1 MTIETLTPPKAA
13 NRLNRILEAVSSAH
27 ELNRFPVNIE
37 ELALGANNVFGW
49 KDAIAEIHPAD
60 IPGFEGCLF
69 LNDAKTNWFILYNN
83 SMRSPGRVR
92 FTQAHELGHYILHRY
107 QRDSFECQTAAD
119 MYNIS
124 NADKDIESE
133 ADEFASYLLMPFD
146 DFRNQFNDSV
156 DLDILGY
163 CAARYGVS
171 LTAAIL
177 RWLDMTPLKA
187 VLIVSRSGFMKWAW
201 SSKSAYNSGA
211 FFQTKQKTIPIPT
224 NSLAANDSIRQERKG
239 VDIPGRVWFRHAED
253 VMVLKEM
260 KILSDNFDYVITL
273 LILPTVAEVWPE
285 RAFEN

>member
-1 MTIETLTPPKAA
+1 VTTETLTPPKAA

-27 ELNRFPVNIE
+27 ELNRFPINIE

-49 KDAIAEIHPAD
+49 KDGIAEIHAAD
-60 IPGFEGCLF
+60 IPGFEGCLVS
-69 LNDAKTNWFILYNN
+69 NETKTNWFILYNN

-92 FTQAHELGHYILHRY
+92 FTQAHELGHYILHRF

-124 NADKDIESE
+124 IEDKDIESE

-146 DFRNQFNDSV
+146 DFRNQLNDSI
-156 DLDILGY
+156 DLDVLGH

-171 LTAAIL
+171 LTASIL

-201 SSKSAYNSGA
+201 SSKSAYNAGA
-211 FFQTKQKTIPIPT
+211 FFQTKHNTISIPSS
-224 NSLAANDSIRQERKG
+224 SLAADVSIKQERKG
-239 VDIPGRVWFRHAED
+239 RSIPGRVWFKHAEEA
-253 VMVLKEM
+253 MTLTEM

-273 LILPTVAEVWPE
+273 LILPSIATVWPE
-285 RAFEN
+285 KTF